1 MLKLIQLLM
10 FLFCSVSCAAEYDSH
25 RVHFEIH
32 LENETITD
40 GYFMYYNA
48 VPEFLTSEDSIQL
61 KNLLFNNQTSS
72 DSLMFLSG
80 LFFYTFPSD
89 LEFEGRNNVIF
100 TRTSTFSKD
109 DIVYIKVKSI
119 KWQSALDGI
128 SSSHEAKDTIWMKT
142 DVTRVVSYSPYCDVT
157 LFVHETS
164 SELDKLFSEIEALET
179 QLNNALNN
187 DEANKIE
194 DELRSYQEKLK
205 KFKVVFYSSC

>member
-72 DSLMFLSG
+72 DSL
-80 LFFYTFPSD
+80 
-89 LEFEGRNNVIF
+89 
-100 TRTSTFSKD
+100 